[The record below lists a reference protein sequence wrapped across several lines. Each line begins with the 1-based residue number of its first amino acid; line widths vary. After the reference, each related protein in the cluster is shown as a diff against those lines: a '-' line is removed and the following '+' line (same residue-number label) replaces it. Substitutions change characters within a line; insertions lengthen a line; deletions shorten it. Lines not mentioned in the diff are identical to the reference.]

1 MSDIIFAVITALIS
15 IALFIYVSFTARG
28 KGPILSNTYLFAV
41 QKERE
46 KIDKKAEYHMVSVVF
61 GIFGSNLCIS
71 DSIYYYRLEN
81 VPLYSVHF
89 VRLCYSICYQ
99 RSCKIR
105 KKQIIA
111 L

>member
-46 KIDKKAEYHMVSVVF
+46 KMDKKAEYHIVSVVF
-61 GIFGSNLCIS
+61 GILAAIFAFLTVYIITDWKMC
-71 DSIYYYRLEN
+71 
-81 VPLYSVHF
+81 LYIVF
-89 VRLCYSICYQ
+89 ILFACV
-99 RSCKIR
+99 
-105 KKQIIA
+105 IA
-111 L
+111 YAIKEAVKSEKSR